1 MNKQFNGLNTL
12 RALAILLVIN
22 FHYYFLFKDAPQ
34 WVTTMFK
41 IGWSGV
47 DMFFVLSGFLISSIL
62 FKEIINGHRIS
73 LKKFYIN
80 RFFRIIPAFIF
91 VVLLYFLFPILHER
105 KGIAPLWKFLTF
117 TLNFGLDYLH
127 KGTFSHAWSLCVE
140 EHFYLIFPLFLFFLQ
155 SIQKFK
161 YSYWFLILLFCGGFF
176 IRYFI
181 YTDIVLPNSTIET
194 YNINFIKYIYYPTYN
209 RLDGL
214 LVGVSIS
221 ALYNFLPNVWKKVS
235 NYGNLILILSIIS
248 LIFSF
253 KICHDLT
260 AFRTGFI
267 GYPLLAFSFGLLVIA
282 ALSPQTFLFKWNSK
296 IFTYIASIS
305 YSLYLIHK
313 IAFHYT
319 RYLLQNVLSQPN
331 LIFIISLLVSFIAAS
346 LMYYFIE
353 QPFLKL
359 RTRVINTL
367 VFRS

>member
-1 MNKQFNGLNTL
+1 
-12 RALAILLVIN
+12 
-22 FHYYFLFKDAPQ
+22 
-34 WVTTMFK
+34 
-41 IGWSGV
+41 
-47 DMFFVLSGFLISSIL
+47 
-62 FKEIINGHRIS
+62 
-73 LKKFYIN
+73 
-80 RFFRIIPAFIF
+80 
-91 VVLLYFLFPILHER
+91 
-105 KGIAPLWKFLTF
+105 
-117 TLNFGLDYLH
+117 
-127 KGTFSHAWSLCVE
+127 
-140 EHFYLIFPLFLFFLQ
+140 
-155 SIQKFK
+155 
-161 YSYWFLILLFCGGFF
+161 
-176 IRYFI
+176 
-181 YTDIVLPNSTIET
+181 VLPNSTIET